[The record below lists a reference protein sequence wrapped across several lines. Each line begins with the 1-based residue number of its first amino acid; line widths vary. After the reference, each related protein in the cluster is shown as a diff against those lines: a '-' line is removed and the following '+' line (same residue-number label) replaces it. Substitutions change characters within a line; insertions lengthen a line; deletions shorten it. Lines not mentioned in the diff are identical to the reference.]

1 MKRLVAV
8 LVGLALLV
16 TGCSSGAGGAS
27 KTELTVFAAAS
38 LKAPFEE
45 IGRQFSAANPDV
57 KVTFNFAGS
66 QALVDQLSE
75 GAKAD
80 VLATADELSMVK
92 ATEKKL
98 VGETTIFATNT
109 LVLVTPP
116 NNPAKVTGLNDSLN
130 GHKLVICADEVPCG
144 RATQTLAKNLGV
156 TLTPVSQEN
165 SVTSVL
171 AKVTSGEADAAVV
184 YATDA
189 KGAGDKVHTVTIDG
203 ADKVVNKYPIAQTS
217 ATSSKDA
224 AAAFTA
230 FVLNEGRSVMEE
242 HGFGAP

>member
-1 MKRLVAV
+1 MTRLVAV

-16 TGCSSGAGGAS
+16 TGCSNGAGGAT
-27 KTELTVFAAAS
+27 KTDLTVFAAAS

-45 IGRQFSAANPDV
+45 IGRQFSAAHPDV
-57 KVTFNFAGS
+57 KVSFNFAGS
-66 QALVDQLSE
+66 QSLVDQLGE
-75 GAKAD
+75 GARAD
-80 VLATADELSMVK
+80 VLATADEKSMAK

-156 TLTPVSQEN
+156 TLKPVSQEN

-171 AKVTSGEADAAVV
+171 AKVTSGEADVAVV

-189 KGAGDKVHTVTIDG
+189 KGAGDKVQTVTIDG

-217 ATSSKDA
+217 ATSNKDA
-224 AAAFTA
+224 VASFMAY
-230 FVLNEGRSVMEE
+230 VQKQGRSVMEE